1 MQQWAGHTMQMALAW
16 ISSLVV
22 HAAMLLLIW
31 WWATIPHL
39 LPPGQAAVE
48 VSLVGAI
55 PGGGGAPGNAETAAR
70 RGRAPLGVR
79 DGQAAASSPVAPR
92 SAAVTSTPPP
102 ASGRQTEGNA
112 EGPRPAIAAPSVVD
126 RVVARE
132 VADVP
137 LASETIS
144 GRAADSAV
152 KQTAKALHGEVARS
166 DIGASQLTGEAGQK
180 GSPEAKGDGAILSG
194 GVGTGAAEHGGVV
207 DAGAGF
213 GSTDGVDGGP
223 GRGSGSGRGGIGWR
237 QLLRDRI
244 ERAKQYPHEARRQG
258 MEGTTEVE
266 FQVAKDGSVK
276 EVMVVR
282 SSGFPI
288 LDHASMETIRRA
300 APLPVIPGTIRIAI
314 SYRLRSGP

>member
-55 PGGGGAPGNAETAAR
+55 PGSAGAPGNAETVAR
-70 RGRAPLGVR
+70 RGRPPLGVR
-79 DGQAAASSPVAPR
+79 DGQAAARSPVAPR

-102 ASGRQTEGNA
+102 ASGRQTEGKA
-112 EGPRPAIAAPSVVD
+112 EGPRPAIVAPSVMD

-132 VADVP
+132 AADVP
-137 LASETIS
+137 LASETTS

-152 KQTAKALHGEVARS
+152 EQTAKALHGEVARS
-166 DIGASQLTGEAGQK
+166 DIDASELTGEAGQQ
-180 GSPEAKGDGAILSG
+180 GSPEGNGAILSG
-194 GVGTGAAEHGGVV
+194 AVGTGVAEHGGVV
-207 DAGAGF
+207 DAGAGL

-223 GRGSGSGRGGIGWR
+223 GRGSGSGRGGIGWH

-244 ERAKQYPHEARRQG
+244 ERAKQYPPEARRQG
-258 MEGTTEVE
+258 MEGTAEVE

-288 LDHASMETIRRA
+288 LDHASTETIRRA

>member
-1 MQQWAGHTMQMALAW
+1 MQQWSRHTTQTALAW
-16 ISSLVV
+16 ISSLLV
-22 HAAMLLLIW
+22 HAAILLLIC
-31 WWATIPHL
+31 WWAAIPHL
-39 LPPGQAAVE
+39 LPLGQAAVE

-55 PGGGGAPGNAETAAR
+55 PGSGGAPGNAETVAR
-70 RGRAPLGVR
+70 RGRPPLGAR
-79 DGQAAASSPVAPR
+79 DRQAAASSPAAPR

-102 ASGRQTEGNA
+102 PSGRQTEGKA
-112 EGPRPAIAAPSVVD
+112 EGPRPAIVAPSVMD

-132 VADVP
+132 VTDVP
-137 LASETIS
+137 RASETTG
-144 GRAADSAV
+144 GRAADLAV
-152 KQTAKALHGEVARS
+152 EQTAKALRGELVRS
-166 DIGASQLTGEAGQK
+166 DIDASELKGEAGQQ
-180 GSPEAKGDGAILSG
+180 GSPDVKGDGAILSG
-194 GVGTGAAEHGGVV
+194 GVGTGEAEHGGVV
-207 DAGAGF
+207 DPGAGF
-213 GSTDGVDGGP
+213 GSTDGADGGP

-282 SSGFPI
+282 SSGFPL
-288 LDHASMETIRRA
+288 LDQASMETIRRA

>member
-55 PGGGGAPGNAETAAR
+55 PGSAGAPGNAETVAR
-70 RGRAPLGVR
+70 RGRPPSGVR

-137 LASETIS
+137 LASETTS

-152 KQTAKALHGEVARS
+152 EQTAKALHGEVALS
-166 DIGASQLTGEAGQK
+166 DIGASQLTGEAEQQ
-180 GSPEAKGDGAILSG
+180 GSPEGNGAILSG
-194 GVGTGAAEHGGVV
+194 AVGTGAAEHGGVV

-223 GRGSGSGRGGIGWR
+223 GRGSGSGRGGIGWH

-244 ERAKQYPHEARRQG
+244 ERAKQYPPEARRQG
-258 MEGTTEVE
+258 MEGTAEVE

-282 SSGFPI
+282 SSGFPL
-288 LDHASMETIRRA
+288 LDQASMETIRRA
-300 APLPVIPGTIRIAI
+300 APLPVIPGTVRIAI
-314 SYRLRSGP
+314 SYRLRGGP

>member
-1 MQQWAGHTMQMALAW
+1 MQQWAGHTVQMALAW

-22 HAAMLLLIW
+22 HAAILLLIW

-55 PGGGGAPGNAETAAR
+55 PGGEGAPGNAETAAR
-70 RGRAPLGVR
+70 RGRPPLGVR

-207 DAGAGF
+207 DAGAVF

-288 LDHASMETIRRA
+288 LDQASMETIRRA

>member
-1 MQQWAGHTMQMALAW
+1 MVLAW
-16 ISSLVV
+16 ISSLLV
-22 HAAMLLLIW
+22 HAGILVLIW

-48 VSLVGAI
+48 VSLVGAV
-55 PGGGGAPGNAETAAR
+55 PGSGGAPGNAETVAR
-70 RGRAPLGVR
+70 RGRPPLGVR
-79 DGQAAASSPVAPR
+79 DGQA
-92 SAAVTSTPPP
+92 
-102 ASGRQTEGNA
+102 SGRQTGGKV
-112 EGPRPAIAAPSVVD
+112 EGPRPAIVAPSVVD
-126 RVVARE
+126 RAVARE
-132 VADVP
+132 VTDVP
-137 LASETIS
+137 LASETTS
-144 GRAADSAV
+144 GHAADSAV
-152 KQTAKALHGEVARS
+152 EQTAKALHGEVARS
-166 DIGASQLTGEAGQK
+166 DIGASQLTGEAEQQ

-194 GVGTGAAEHGGVV
+194 AVGTGAAEHGGGV

-244 ERAKQYPHEARRQG
+244 ERAKQYPPEARRQG
-258 MEGTTEVE
+258 MEGTAEVE

-282 SSGFPI
+282 SSGFPL

-300 APLPVIPGTIRIAI
+300 APLPVFPGTIRVAI